1 MTLSNITV
9 NIQSSIRIEGSKIL
23 YFDPYQISNA
33 AHDADLIFITHEH
46 YDHFEPES
54 IAKLKKKDTLLVA
67 PESMKKKALSESG
80 IAQEN
85 CLFYQ
90 PGESFEAG
98 GVAVETIP
106 AYNKLKPFH
115 PKGKKWQGYVVT
127 MDDTRYYVSGDTDV
141 NEDIKKVHCDV
152 ALIPIGG
159 FYTMDWKQAAEYI
172 AQLKPKAVV
181 PTHYGS
187 IVGKKTDGQ
196 DFQRMLE
203 GLDGGIQVA
212 LKLGNG
218 E

>member
-1 MTLSNITV
+1 MTLANITV
-9 NIQSSIRIEGSKIL
+9 NTQSSIRIGGSKVL
-23 YFDPYQISNA
+23 YFDPYLIPAVSR
-33 AHDADLIFITHEH
+33 DADLIFITHEH

-54 IAKLKKKDTLLVA
+54 IAKLQKEETLLVA
-67 PESMKKKALSESG
+67 PESMKKKALSELG
-80 IAQEN
+80 MAEEN

-98 GVAVETIP
+98 GIAVETIP

-141 NEDIKKVHCDV
+141 NEDIRKVRCDV
-152 ALIPIGG
+152 ALVPIGG

-172 AQLKPKAVV
+172 ARLKPQAVI

-187 IVGKKTDGQ
+187 IVGKKSDGQ
-196 DFQRMLE
+196 DFQKMLE
-203 GLDGGIQVA
+203 SLDNNIQVA
-212 LKLGNG
+212 LKL
-218 E
+218 

>member
-1 MTLSNITV
+1 MTLANITV
-9 NIQSSIRIEGSKIL
+9 NTQSSIRIGGSKVL
-23 YFDPYQISNA
+23 YFDPYLIPA
-33 AHDADLIFITHEH
+33 ASHDADLIFITHEH

-54 IAKLKKKDTLLVA
+54 IAKLQKVETLLVA

-80 IAQEN
+80 MAEGN

-98 GVAVETIP
+98 GIAVETIP

-141 NEDIKKVHCDV
+141 NEDIKKVRCDV
-152 ALIPIGG
+152 ALIPVGG

-172 AQLKPKAVV
+172 AQIKPQTVI

-187 IVGKKTDGQ
+187 IVGNKTDGEE
-196 DFQRMLE
+196 FQKMLE
-203 GLDGGIQVA
+203 GLNGDIHVE
-212 LKLGNG
+212 LKL
-218 E
+218 